1 MMKRKLVGILSAVLA
16 LGGILAACAPDE
28 PTAQEGTVYLTEIA
42 SKNIDCN

>member
-16 LGGILAACAPDE
+16 LSLGGILAACAPDE

-42 SKNIDCN
+42 SKH